1 MGKGHQEADAPN
13 RRDRRAE
20 RRQATRAEIVAAAW
34 DLAHEQ
40 GLSEL
45 SLRELGERVGMR
57 AQSLYSYFPSKYAIY
72 DAMFQEGNEQLL
84 RRMQAVRDVDGSA
97 EHRFRFGAHEF
108 VDFALEDAERCQLLF
123 LRTLPGFEPSAAAYS
138 IAVEVLELARD
149 RLADLGITRPELL
162 DLWTAMLSGVVQQ
175 QLANDPGGDR
185 WRKLVDDVTSMYL
198 AFALDGRDDRRSE
211 Q

>member
-1 MGKGHQEADAPN
+1 M
-13 RRDRRAE
+13 
-20 RRQATRAEIVAAAW
+20 EIVTAAW

-57 AQSLYSYFPSKYAIY
+57 AQSLYSYFPSKHAIY

-84 RRMQAVRDVDGSA
+84 HRMQAVRDRDGSA
-97 EHRFRFGAHEF
+97 EERFRSGAHEF
-108 VDFALEDAERCQLLF
+108 VDFALDDAERCQLLF
-123 LRTLPGFEPSAAAYS
+123 LRTLPGFEPSATAYS

-149 RLADLGITRPELL
+149 RLADLGITQAELL
-162 DLWTAMLSGVVQQ
+162 DMWTAILSGVVQQ

-185 WRKLVDDVTSMYL
+185 WRKLLDDAIAMYL
-198 AFALDGRDDRRSE
+198 SFALDGRDDPRSD